1 MLTVIIILFAL
12 MVLFSLYL
20 FLIAPNIRMRKM
32 NFDALRGWDYAHRGL
47 HNADKTVPEN
57 SLTAFALAVQNGF
70 GIELDIRLT
79 KDNKIVVM
87 HDNSLKRICGVDV
100 KVSEL
105 TLGELADFHLLETE
119 ERIPTFDEV
128 LAVVD
133 GKTPLIV
140 ELKCET
146 AEDTLAVLA
155 NERLRRYNGA
165 YCIESFNP
173 QVVRWFKRHAPNV
186 VRGQLALDRAKHK
199 HKYNDARDF
208 ALAYLFANVLG
219 RPDFIA
225 YDFQSDKNL
234 SVRINRALFR
244 PLMAAWTVR
253 STIDYQ
259 ALKARY
265 DIQIFEMF
273 NPKNLNESK

>member
-1 MLTVIIILFAL
+1 MITLIVILFILMAL
-12 MVLFSLYL
+12 TALYL
-20 FLIAPNIRMRKM
+20 FLIAPNLRMRKM
-32 NFDALRGWDYAHRGL
+32 HFDALTGWDYAHRGL
-47 HNADKTVPEN
+47 HNAEKTVPEN

-79 KDNKIVVM
+79 RDNKIVVM

-100 KVSEL
+100 KVSDL
-105 TLGELADFHLLETE
+105 TLAELADFRLLDTHEH
-119 ERIPTFDEV
+119 IPTFDEV

-140 ELKCET
+140 ELKSET
-146 AEDTLAVLA
+146 KEDTLAVLA

-173 QVVRWFKRHAPNV
+173 LVVRWFKRHAPSV
-186 VRGQLALDRAKHK
+186 VRGQLSMDKTKHK
-199 HKYNDARDF
+199 QKFSNITEFLH
-208 ALAYLFANVLG
+208 AYLLSNVLA

-225 YDFQSDKNL
+225 YEYKADKNL
-234 SVRINRALFR
+234 SVRINRTMFR
-244 PLMAAWTVR
+244 PLMVAWTVR
-253 STIDYQ
+253 SPIDYQ
-259 ALKARY
+259 ALKQRY

-273 NPKNLNESK
+273 DPRNLTETK